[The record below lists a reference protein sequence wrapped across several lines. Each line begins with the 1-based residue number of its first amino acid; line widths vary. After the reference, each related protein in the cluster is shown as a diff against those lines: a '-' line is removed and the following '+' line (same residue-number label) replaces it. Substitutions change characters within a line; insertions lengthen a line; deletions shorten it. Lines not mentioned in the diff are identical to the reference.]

1 MIDFFQSTFS
11 TFYQLI
17 PVTLAQS
24 LIMGFV
30 VLGIMLP
37 FRILSF
43 PDLTSEGAFPLG
55 GCVCTVLI
63 TAGMNP
69 WLAALVAVAAGF
81 AAGCC
86 TAYIHLRF
94 RIHTLLAGILM
105 TTMLYSINLRI
116 MGRSNI
122 SLFGTDSILDVIP
135 ISAAGS
141 AANKIA
147 VVGLLIVI
155 AYFALNYFFKTEK
168 GTAMRAVGANPDM
181 SEAQG
186 INVWAATIVGIGLA
200 GGLSALAGAL
210 MVQSQ
215 GFGDINMGL
224 GVLIN
229 GLAALMIGEAI
240 IGNQTVARQLLAPI
254 VGAIVYYQLISLC
267 LAANMPPPD
276 LKLATGLFVLLMLAL
291 PSLRRGRGT
300 SGTTARDNM
309 RERPSAG

>member
-1 MIDFFQSTFS
+1 MMEFIQSTFS
-11 TFYQLI
+11 TFFSLM

-24 LIMGFV
+24 LIMAFV
-30 VLGIMLP
+30 VMGIMLP

-43 PDLTSEGAFPLG
+43 PDMTAEGAFPLG

-63 TAGMNP
+63 VAGANP
-69 WLAALVAVAAGF
+69 WVAMAVAVGAGF

-94 RIHTLLAGILM
+94 RIHSLLAGILM

-122 SLFGTDSILDVIP
+122 SLFGSDAMLDVIP
-135 ISAAGS
+135 LGDVGS
-141 AANKIA
+141 PANKIA
-147 VVGLLIVI
+147 VLALLIVL

-168 GTAMRAVGANPDM
+168 GIAMRAVGANPDM

-186 INVWAATIVGIGLA
+186 INVWAATIVGIGIA
-200 GGLSALAGAL
+200 GALSAMAGAL

-215 GFGDINMGL
+215 GFGDISMGL

-229 GLAALMIGEAI
+229 GLASLMIGEAI
-240 IGNQTVARQLLAPI
+240 LGTQTVRRQLLAPI
-254 VGAIVYYQLISLC
+254 VGAVIYYQLVSLC

-276 LKLATGLFVLLMLAL
+276 LKLATGLFVLFMLAL
-291 PSLRRGRGT
+291 PSLRRGRS
-300 SGTTARDNM
+300 SGAGARETM
-309 RERPSAG
+309 RERPSGS